1 MSWIWIC
8 PADRTRPA
16 LQPRF
21 SVVIAKRPHP
31 FPFRTRKLSSSAPM
45 VLHGRLCGRVGRRRI
60 LTPRALTYFTSG
72 PVSFP
77 LHSPFPFPPQQP
89 CYPTATG
96 LSPFSTLPDCLHYH
110 ISPLLFFHWDTGHIA
125 VLPFANY
132 NSPTS
137 SVRSYPCSFLQSL
150 AADQVDT
157 SLCQQII
164 IHTQYWFP
172 GYFLDT
178 EHIFF

>member
-77 LHSPFPFPPQQP
+77 LHSPFPFPPLP
-89 CYPTATG
+89 ATRLTHTRSLFCFCPKLVMYYRG
-96 LSPFSTLPDCLHYH
+96 FGDSLLSFGISVNDNRRMPPDYRILITL
-110 ISPLLFFHWDTGHIA
+110 
-125 VLPFANY
+125 
-132 NSPTS
+132 
-137 SVRSYPCSFLQSL
+137 
-150 AADQVDT
+150 
-157 SLCQQII
+157 
-164 IHTQYWFP
+164 
-172 GYFLDT
+172 
-178 EHIFF
+178 

>member
-89 CYPTATG
+89 
-96 LSPFSTLPDCLHYH
+96 LSYRIFLSFSHHQACSLTRT
-110 ISPLLFFHWDTGHIA
+110 SPLPLICTFSGARYLNVQYISISF
-125 VLPFANY
+125 VLVPVV
-132 NSPTS
+132 SIS
-137 SVRSYPCSFLQSL
+137 
-150 AADQVDT
+150 
-157 SLCQQII
+157 
-164 IHTQYWFP
+164 
-172 GYFLDT
+172 
-178 EHIFF
+178 